1 MWIQSMSQFITGSSE
16 TNSETNSETT
26 SETNSE
32 TNTETKTINE
42 LELELFFMKQILQFP
57 GSMVGN
63 MYIKKKQGNKV
74 WIDKLKVTAE
84 ELLTLDMDDDV
95 KQWLQDKNM
104 KYKDNDW

>member
-1 MWIQSMSQFITGSSE
+1 MWIQSMSQFITGSSG
-16 TNSETNSETT
+16 SSETT
-26 SETNSE
+26 SEA
-32 TNTETKTINE
+32 KTIND

-63 MYIKKKQGNKV
+63 MYIKQKQGNKV
-74 WIDKLKVTAE
+74 WIDKIKVTTE
-84 ELLTLDMDDDV
+84 ELLTLDRDDDV

>member
-1 MWIQSMSQFITGSSE
+1 MWIQSMSQFITGY
-16 TNSETNSETT
+16 SETNSETT
-26 SETNSE
+26 SETTSE
-32 TNTETKTINE
+32 AKTIND

-74 WIDKLKVTAE
+74 WIDKIKVTSE
-84 ELLTLDMDDDV
+84 ELLTLDRDDDV

>member
-1 MWIQSMSQFITGSSE
+1 MWIQSMSQFITAYSE
-16 TNSETNSETT
+16 TNS
-26 SETNSE
+26 
-32 TNTETKTINE
+32 ETKTINE

-74 WIDKLKVTAE
+74 WIDKIKVTAE

-95 KQWLQDKNM
+95 KQWIQDKNM

>member
-1 MWIQSMSQFITGSSE
+1 MSQFITGSSG
-16 TNSETNSETT
+16 SSETT
-26 SETNSE
+26 SETTSE
-32 TNTETKTINE
+32 AKTIND

-74 WIDKLKVTAE
+74 WIDKHKVTAE

>member
-16 TNSETNSETT
+16 TNSETNSEA
-26 SETNSE
+26 
-32 TNTETKTINE
+32 KTINE

-63 MYIKKKQGNKV
+63 MYIKQKQGNKV

-84 ELLTLDMDDDV
+84 ELLTLDMDADV

>member
-16 TNSETNSETT
+16 STSETT
-26 SETNSE
+26 S
-32 TNTETKTINE
+32 ETKTINE

-74 WIDKLKVTAE
+74 WIDKIKVTSE
-84 ELLTLDMDDDV
+84 ELLTLDRDDDV

>member
-1 MWIQSMSQFITGSSE
+1 MLIGKMFDSLQDMLASQ
-16 TNSETNSETT
+16 TT
-26 SETNSE
+26 MVAASLFKQHPQNV
-32 TNTETKTINE
+32 
-42 LELELFFMKQILQFP
+42 FFMKQILQFP

-95 KQWLQDKNM
+95 KQWIQDKSI
-104 KYKDNDW
+104 KYNDHDW

>member
-1 MWIQSMSQFITGSSE
+1 MWIQSMSQFITGSSG
-16 TNSETNSETT
+16 SSETT
-26 SETNSE
+26 SEA
-32 TNTETKTINE
+32 KTIND

-74 WIDKLKVTAE
+74 WIDKIKVTSE
-84 ELLTLDMDDDV
+84 ELLTLDRDDDV

>member
-1 MWIQSMSQFITGSSE
+1 MWIQSMSQFITGY
-16 TNSETNSETT
+16 SETNSETT
-26 SETNSE
+26 SETNS
-32 TNTETKTINE
+32 ETKTINE

-74 WIDKLKVTAE
+74 WIDKIKVTAE

>member
-16 TNSETNSETT
+16 TNSETT
-26 SETNSE
+26 SETISKI
-32 TNTETKTINE
+32 TSKTKTINE

-95 KQWLQDKNM
+95 KQWIQDKSI
-104 KYKDNDW
+104 KYNDHDW

>member
-16 TNSETNSETT
+16 TTSETNSETT
-26 SETNSE
+26 S
-32 TNTETKTINE
+32 ETKTINE

-74 WIDKLKVTAE
+74 WIDKIKVTTE
-84 ELLTLDMDDDV
+84 ELLTLDRDDDV

>member
-1 MWIQSMSQFITGSSE
+1 MSQFITGSSG
-16 TNSETNSETT
+16 SSETT
-26 SETNSE
+26 SEA
-32 TNTETKTINE
+32 KTIND

-74 WIDKLKVTAE
+74 WIDKHKVTAE
-84 ELLTLDMDDDV
+84 ELLTLDRDDDV

>member
-16 TNSETNSETT
+16 TTSESTSETT
-26 SETNSE
+26 SET
-32 TNTETKTINE
+32 KTIND

-74 WIDKLKVTAE
+74 WIDKIKVTAE
-84 ELLTLDMDDDV
+84 ELLTLDRDDDV

>member
-1 MWIQSMSQFITGSSE
+1 MWIQSMSQFITGYSE
-16 TNSETNSETT
+16 TTSETT

-32 TNTETKTINE
+32 AKTIND

-74 WIDKLKVTAE
+74 WIDKHKVTAE

>member
-1 MWIQSMSQFITGSSE
+1 MSQFITGSSE
-16 TNSETNSETT
+16 TTSETT
-26 SETNSE
+26 SET
-32 TNTETKTINE
+32 KTIND

-74 WIDKLKVTAE
+74 WIDKIKVTAE

>member
-1 MWIQSMSQFITGSSE
+1 MSQFMTASR
-16 TNSETNSETT
+16 ETT
-26 SETNSE
+26 SETNS
-32 TNTETKTINE
+32 ETKTINE

-74 WIDKLKVTAE
+74 WIDKIKVTTE

>member
-1 MWIQSMSQFITGSSE
+1 MWIQSMSQFITGYSE
-16 TNSETNSETT
+16 TTSEAT

-32 TNTETKTINE
+32 TKTIND

-74 WIDKLKVTAE
+74 WIDKIKVTTE
-84 ELLTLDMDDDV
+84 ELLTLDRDDDV

>member
-1 MWIQSMSQFITGSSE
+1 MWIQSMSQFITAYSE
-16 TNSETNSETT
+16 TNS
-26 SETNSE
+26 
-32 TNTETKTINE
+32 ETKTINE

-74 WIDKLKVTAE
+74 WIDKIKVTTE
-84 ELLTLDMDDDV
+84 ELLTLDRDDDV

>member
-1 MWIQSMSQFITGSSE
+1 MWIQSMSQFITGSSG
-16 TNSETNSETT
+16 SSETT
-26 SETNSE
+26 SEA
-32 TNTETKTINE
+32 KTIND

-74 WIDKLKVTAE
+74 WIDKHKVTAE

-95 KQWLQDKNM
+95 KQWLQDKSM

>member
-1 MWIQSMSQFITGSSE
+1 MWIQSMSQVITGSSE
-16 TNSETNSETT
+16 TNSETNSEA
-26 SETNSE
+26 
-32 TNTETKTINE
+32 KTINELE

-63 MYIKKKQGNKV
+63 MYIKQKQGNKV
-74 WIDKLKVTAE
+74 WIDKHKVTAE

>member
-16 TNSETNSETT
+16 TT
-26 SETNSE
+26 S
-32 TNTETKTINE
+32 ETKTIND

-74 WIDKLKVTAE
+74 WIDKIKVTAE

>member
-1 MWIQSMSQFITGSSE
+1 MWIQSMSQFITGYSE
-16 TNSETNSETT
+16 TNSETNSEIT
-26 SETNSE
+26 S
-32 TNTETKTINE
+32 ETKTINE

-74 WIDKLKVTAE
+74 WIDKIKVTTE
-84 ELLTLDMDDDV
+84 ELLTLDRDDDV

>member
-16 TNSETNSETT
+16 TNS
-26 SETNSE
+26 
-32 TNTETKTINE
+32 ETKTINE

-63 MYIKKKQGNKV
+63 MYIKKKLGNKV
-74 WIDKLKVTAE
+74 WIDKLKVTTD

-95 KQWLQDKNM
+95 KQWLQDK
-104 KYKDNDW
+104 KIIYNDDDW

>member
-16 TNSETNSETT
+16 TTSESTSETT
-26 SETNSE
+26 SETTSE
-32 TNTETKTINE
+32 AKTIND

-63 MYIKKKQGNKV
+63 MYIKKKQGNKE
-74 WIDKLKVTAE
+74 WIDKNKVTTE
-84 ELLTLDMDDDV
+84 ELLTLDRDDDV

>member
-16 TNSETNSETT
+16 TT
-26 SETNSE
+26 SESTSE
-32 TNTETKTINE
+32 STSEAKTIND

-74 WIDKLKVTAE
+74 WIDKIKVTAE